1 MVWNS
6 AAEVYQRMQ
15 VDTASPAKL
24 VVMLYDGAIRF
35 LKQGQAAIQQGDREK
50 QNRCLVRAQQILAAL
65 MGALNLEEGGEIARN
80 LMALYQFMHE
90 QLVLANLEDDANRV
104 QQVCRMLESLREAWA
119 QVEVLV
125 RQPAAEEVVHA
136 G

>member
-1 MVWNS
+1 
-6 AAEVYQRMQ
+6 MQ

-35 LKQGQAAIQQGDREK
+35 LKQGQAAIQQGNREK
-50 QNRCLVRAQQILAAL
+50 QNHYLVRAQQILTAL

-90 QLVLANLEDDANRV
+90 QLVLANLEDDASRV

-125 RQPAAEEVVHA
+125 RQPSAEEVVHA